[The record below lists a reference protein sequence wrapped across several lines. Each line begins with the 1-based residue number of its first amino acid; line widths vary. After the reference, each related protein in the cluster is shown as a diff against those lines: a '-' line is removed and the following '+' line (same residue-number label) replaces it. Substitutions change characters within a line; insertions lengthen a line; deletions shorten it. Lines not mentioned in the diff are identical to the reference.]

1 MSTSLQLAEAQ
12 VALLTAEAAA
22 DDAEAAVASMQ
33 AAIAERLRRARNAE
47 VRESA
52 AHRRRASAAAALTK
66 TSASRKTDLTN
77 SEGGGSSAGAD
88 AGGCNT
94 GIDSAASGGGGG
106 GGTAAAVAELE
117 TKVRE
122 MHSRVSE
129 TDARLSRLCDEAEEM
144 DAMCASLEGEIA
156 VARAAVEQNRKS
168 QRGSPAT
175 VKGSGLRR
183 AQSLADEMSAHS
195 ASSSSSSQV
204 NTRGERF
211 VAVEG
216 VVTTESESDSRV
228 GVDGH
233 HDAVQLRAE
242 IQDLARELGC
252 DVASVPRRQE
262 DVENT

>member
-22 DDAEAAVASMQ
+22 DDAEAAVASVQ
-33 AAIAERLRRARNAE
+33 AVIAERLRRARNAE
-47 VRESA
+47 VRKSA
-52 AHRRRASAAAALTK
+52 AQRRRASAAAPVT
-66 TSASRKTDLTN
+66 TSASRKTDPTN
-77 SEGGGSSAGAD
+77 SEGAGSSAGAD

-106 GGTAAAVAELE
+106 TAAAVAELE

-122 MHSRVSE
+122 MHGRVSE

-195 ASSSSSSQV
+195 ASPSSQV

-216 VVTTESESDSRV
+216 VVPSESESDSRV

-233 HDAVQLRAE
+233 QDAVQLRAE